1 MTISETSIEKLN
13 AFCQNSLVS
22 QLGIEITQ
30 IDHQAVSGKMPVDA
44 RTQQPLGFLHGG
56 ASLAFAE
63 TLASTGA
70 MLAIDSEVYDCV
82 ALEINANHLKT
93 VANGWVYGTAKAVH
107 VGIRTQVWTVE
118 IVNENKQLVC
128 ISRLTI
134 AILAKK

>member
-30 IDHQAVSGKMPVDA
+30 IDHQTVSGKMPVDA

-63 TLASTGA
+63 TLASIGA
-70 MLAIDSEVYDCV
+70 ILAIDSELYDCV
-82 ALEINANHLKT
+82 GLEINANHLKAVT
-93 VANGWVYGTAKAVH
+93 KGWVYGTAKAVH
-107 VGIRTQVWTVE
+107 VGKTTQVWTVE
-118 IVNENKQLVC
+118 IANENKELVC
-128 ISRLTI
+128 ISRLTV
-134 AILAKK
+134 AVLAKK

>member
-1 MTISETSIEKLN
+1 MTISETSVEKLN

-30 IDHQAVSGKMPVDA
+30 LDHQAVSGKMPVDA

-63 TLASTGA
+63 TLASIGA
-70 MLAIDSEVYDCV
+70 MLAIDSKLYDCV
-82 ALEINANHLKT
+82 GLEINANHIKA
-93 VANGWVYGTAKAVH
+93 VRKGWVYGTAKAVH
-107 VGIRTQVWTVE
+107 VGKATQVWSVE
-118 IVNENKQLVC
+118 IANENKELVC
-128 ISRLTI
+128 ISRLTV